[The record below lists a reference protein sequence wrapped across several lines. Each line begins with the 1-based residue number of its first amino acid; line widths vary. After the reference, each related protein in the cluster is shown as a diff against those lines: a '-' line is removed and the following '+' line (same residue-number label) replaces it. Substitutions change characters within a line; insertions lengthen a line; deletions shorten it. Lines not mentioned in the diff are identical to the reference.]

1 MSHNS
6 GRMKRCCSW
15 LRCVITSCSAAPF
28 ISLVADYTAP
38 EDSPT
43 EKR

>member
-1 MSHNS
+1 MSHDF

-15 LRCVITSCSAAPF
+15 VRCVITSCSADPF
-28 ISLVADYTAP
+28 TSLVADYTAP
-38 EDSPT
+38 DDSPT